1 MNAILMVNGIK
12 KELEG
17 KRDQQLANLKI
28 YLENPVGVGEH
39 SDISAEVV
47 DLLKKV
53 DEYDSV
59 IDTIDKYI
67 QEAPAENPEENPEEK

>member
-47 DLLKKV
+47 SLLEKI
-53 DEYDSV
+53 DQYDSLLE
-59 IDTIDKYI
+59 TINKYI
-67 QEAPAENPEENPEEK
+67 QEAPEENPDEK

>member
-47 DLLKKV
+47 SLLEKI
-53 DEYDSV
+53 DQYDSLLE
-59 IDTIDKYI
+59 TINKYI
-67 QEAPAENPEENPEEK
+67 QEAPEENPEEK

>member
-39 SDISAEVV
+39 SDIGAEVV
-47 DLLKKV
+47 SLLEKI
-53 DEYDSV
+53 DQYDSLLE
-59 IDTIDKYI
+59 TIDKYI
-67 QEAPAENPEENPEEK
+67 QEAPEENPEEK